1 MTTGRINQVTIRSA
15 KERAPTHRREKL
27 IPPTTHRRC
36 PSHRISKIL
45 RNARAFAP
53 ALELFR
59 SPMLNRML
67 VRQMQFVHG
76 AARRLQPPI
85 GGQQLNDPRPFRAA
99 HLVFAFLGKPSSTGS
114 RGALRFNDADL
125 AQSYPALPLRD
136 CDPLRSL
143 NRFRRGHHT
152 RDCGGGAFGAR
163 FDRPSFRLPSRESI
177 FQATGSVACRVHSYV
192 CARRNST
199 NPPSVLG
206 SAFAFD
212 RSHDYKNSR
221 RCARSHA
228 KPSLPLIPELH

>member
-15 KERAPTHRREKL
+15 KEPAPTHRREKL

-99 HLVFAFLGKPSSTGS
+99 HLVFAFLGKRSSTGS

-152 RDCGGGAFGAR
+152 RDCRGGAFGAR
-163 FDRPSFRLPSRESI
+163 FDRPSFRLP
-177 FQATGSVACRVHSYV
+177 
-192 CARRNST
+192 
-199 NPPSVLG
+199 LG
-206 SAFAFD
+206 SRFFRPPDPSHVGFIRTFAQGVTVQTLL
-212 RSHDYKNSR
+212 
-221 RCARSHA
+221 RCWEV
-228 KPSLPLIPELH
+228 PSLSTAPTTIKIVVGAPEVTQSPVF